1 MHCWKLRTSRSQTR
15 SQGCAA
21 LNKRNNKTRTRNRL
35 RRMDSSKFKGLPWP
49 MHGTRM
55 RAHGW
60 GWEPRPLSL
69 WWPIDQDKEQ
79 NGSICE
85 AMGEPSKHTAG
96 RSGRFEVSL
105 PSLDVWKFKLC
116 RHVCLCPVNREAE
129 AHRVEE
135 YNAAVTIQSWFRGC
149 RLRTHLKWVI
159 YDMYERNRIKWA
171 IWCNLVRLTI

>member
-1 MHCWKLRTSRSQTR
+1 MAHAWHAHARAWL
-15 SQGCAA
+15 GV
-21 LNKRNNKTRTRNRL
+21 
-35 RRMDSSKFKGLPWP
+35 
-49 MHGTRM
+49 GTT
-55 RAHGW
+55 
-60 GWEPRPLSL
+60 PLVAMVT
-69 WWPIDQDKEQ
+69 DCKEQ
-79 NGSICE
+79 NGSVCE

-149 RLRTHLKWVI
+149 RLRTHLK
-159 YDMYERNRIKWA
+159 
-171 IWCNLVRLTI
+171 